1 MIIFSFFELFI
12 LYQMMEETT
21 KSKRVL
27 KFRTDVVYNSE
38 KYTTEMTDKDK
49 YKAYQG
55 WALKLKGVVDRVEET
70 NPS

>member
-1 MIIFSFFELFI
+1 MK
-12 LYQMMEETT
+12 ETT

-49 YKAYQG
+49 YKAG
-55 WALKLKGVVDRVEET
+55 L
-70 NPS
+70 